1 MNHYF
6 FMLVLFWVC
15 KIQVSSPLE
24 SWTQCSSF
32 ACVTTTFCFWHSIS
46 AVCNILHIS
55 VTRNLTWGLSSSSY
69 GLDIIDCLAFD
80 SPLRQLYQLTL
91 WTEGSSLQHN
101 NKFLPSRQKKK
112 KKMDHLKQVS
122 SWITYWN
129 LRLRWR
135 RIVGPICHKLNNKII
150 KHF

>member
-1 MNHYF
+1 MLIVKMNHYF

-101 NKFLPSRQKKK
+101 NKFLPSRQKKIKNGSFKAGFFLNHLLKPAFKMK
-112 KKMDHLKQVS
+112 KNCG
-122 SWITYWN
+122 TY
-129 LRLRWR
+129 L
-135 RIVGPICHKLNNKII
+135 P
-150 KHF
+150 